1 MPVPSAV
8 SAAAA
13 PTILLLPGLN
23 NSGDGHWQT
32 YWEQMLPTAQRVQQQ
47 DWDTPCRQDWVNT
60 LDAAIQASNGPVVLA
75 AHSLGCALVA
85 WWVAEH
91 GNCQGSAAM
100 VKGALLVAP
109 PDVERAD
116 FPASVRDFGPM
127 PRMALP
133 FDTIVVGSDN
143 DSWCEI
149 TKIQSFSADW
159 KATFHNIGAL
169 GHLNAASG
177 LRDWQQ
183 GRTWLAQVG
192 RMQSVV

>member
-1 MPVPSAV
+1 MSVSSTV
-8 SAAAA
+8 SAAVA

-32 YWEQMLPTAQRVQQQ
+32 YWEQMLPTARRVQQQ
-47 DWDTPCRQDWVNT
+47 DWDSPCRQDWVNT
-60 LDAAIQASNGPVVLA
+60 LEAAIQASNGPVVLA

-85 WWVAEH
+85 WWVAEYGH
-91 GNCQGSAAM
+91 RQGRTAT

-116 FPASVRDFGPM
+116 FPATVRGFGPM

-133 FDTIVVGSDN
+133 FDSIVVGSDN
-143 DSWCEI
+143 DPWCEI
-149 TKIQSFSADW
+149 SKMQSFSADW
-159 KATFHNIGAL
+159 QATFHNVGAL

-177 LRDWQQ
+177 LGDWQQ
-183 GRTWLAQVG
+183 GQGWLAQVG
-192 RMQSVV
+192 